1 MPRRHSRR
9 SNKWACLA
17 ASVPVALSGGL
28 VYSFSI
34 WSPALKLQL
43 ALDQRQLEA
52 VGASYML
59 GGYSSFI
66 SGLAYD
72 ALERLHHVGPRAA
85 LAMGAATSAV
95 GFAGMRAVVAGR
107 LALPLPGV
115 CLLALLAGHG
125 GTWFDTA
132 PLATNLR
139 NFPAH
144 RGTVVGL
151 IKASVGLSAALYSTL
166 YSGFLAPRG
175 ADGFLFLAGTA
186 PACVAL
192 AAAPFINLVPYEQL
206 SESDRGAAGG
216 RGPRL
221 STTSRFSV
229 ALSAIA
235 ALALYLAAA
244 SIAGALHPLG
254 GAARAAVAVGALVLL
269 APLAAL
275 PWGAGGLFA
284 ERATPEGEGED
295 SAAAPLLPPAAP
307 GGDAVRRSTPSL
319 SLSAALRTPELWLL
333 AAVCAIGIGS
343 GLAFLNNAAQLVA
356 ALGGGS
362 SEGRAVVVS
371 LFAVSS
377 CFGRLLFGALPERA
391 LYMYGTPRPA
401 FLVAAAAW
409 TAVACAGLAAAP
421 LCALYPLAAS
431 LGLGFGAHW
440 STMPALV
447 SDLFGFESFASIYT
461 TLQLAPALGGY
472 VFGARL
478 LPALYDAAA
487 RRHGGAGECA
497 GRDCFAAAFLALA
510 SLGAG
515 SAALAGALL
524 ARTRPLYRVEAAALR
539 ESDAA
544 EAVAADD
551 ALL

>member
-59 GGYSSFI
+59 GAYSSFI

-72 ALERLHHVGPRAA
+72 ALERRHHVGPRAA
-85 LAMGAATSAV
+85 LAIGAAASAA
-95 GFAGMRAVVAGR
+95 GFAGLRAVVAGR

-125 GTWFDTA
+125 GTWYDTT

-175 ADGFLFLAGTA
+175 ADSFLLLAGTA

-206 SESDRGAAGG
+206 FENDRGAPGG

-221 STTSRFSV
+221 STAARF
-229 ALSAIA
+229 ALALGAIA
-235 ALALYLAAA
+235 TLALYLAATA
-244 SIAGALHPLG
+244 IAGALRPLG
-254 GAARAAVAVGALVLL
+254 SAARAAVAVGALALL

-307 GGDAVRRSTPSL
+307 GVDAVRRSTPSL
-319 SLSAALRTPELWLL
+319 SLGAALRTPELWLL

-356 ALGGGS
+356 ALGGAP
-362 SEGRAVVVS
+362 EDRAVVVS

-377 CFGRLLFGALPERA
+377 CLGRLLFGALPERA
-391 LYMYGTPRPA
+391 LHACGTPRPA

-409 TAVACAGLAAAP
+409 TAAACAGLAASP
-421 LCALYPLAAS
+421 LRALYPLAAS

-472 VFGARL
+472 VLGARL

-487 RRHGGAGECA
+487 RRHGSAGECA
-497 GRDCFAAAFLALA
+497 GSDCFAAAFLALA
-510 SLGAG
+510 ALGAG

-524 ARTRPLYRVEAAALR
+524 ARTRLLYHVEAAALR

-544 EAVAADD
+544 EAATADD